1 MRTLACD
8 GVQAK
13 GTASTCA
20 NSSSYHAPL
29 KHVKRQ
35 FGVKRET
42 SVLIPGTIIF
52 AGTMM
57 SQLKVIDL
65 TNSPCYL
72 LTREEKN

>member
-1 MRTLACD
+1 MDCFHLRRLFFI
-8 GVQAK
+8 
-13 GTASTCA
+13 S
-20 NSSSYHAPL
+20 L
-29 KHVKRQ
+29 FLMHVKRR
-35 FGVKRET
+35 FGMKRET
-42 SVLIPGTIIF
+42 SALIPGTIIF